1 MTKRTHPGHNLYLTC
16 DPRRAARR
24 RLCPELSP
32 FSRKE
37 CQIFFQTPNA
47 VPRMLYKP
55 FQNIRNKIKPF
66 NRIDGL
72 KIPRDKLYIP
82 VLLLEFPPLKFLS
95 SLASA
100 SLWRSLSL

>member
-1 MTKRTHPGHNLYLTC
+1 MTNRTHPGHNFYLTC

-24 RLCPELSP
+24 RLSPELSP

-37 CQIFFQTPNA
+37 CQISFQTPNA
-47 VPRMLYKP
+47 VPRTLYKR
-55 FQNIRNKIKPF
+55 FQNIRNKIKLF

-72 KIPRDKLYIP
+72 KIPRDKPYIP
-82 VLLLEFPPLKFLS
+82 VLLFEFPPLKLLS
-95 SLASA
+95 SLASP